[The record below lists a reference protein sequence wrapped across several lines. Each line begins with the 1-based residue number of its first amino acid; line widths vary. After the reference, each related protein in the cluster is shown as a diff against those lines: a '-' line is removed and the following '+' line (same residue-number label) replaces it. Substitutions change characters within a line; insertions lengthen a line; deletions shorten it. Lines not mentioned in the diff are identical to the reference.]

1 MKYTFD
7 DAYAIEFANGVLA
20 RLDRLLDIGIGH
32 PSTLFGIPS
41 AGYVDGAR
49 SRMLCPGTAVIFLKL
64 LVKSDYGFQVRSR
77 QWHHL
82 VDSEGM
88 SSAYHILDLH

>member
-7 DAYAIEFANGVLA
+7 DAYAIEFADEVLA

-32 PSTLFGIPS
+32 PSTLLGIPS

-49 SRMLCPGTAVIFLKL
+49 SRMLCSPSARHRCNLSETPC
-64 LVKSDYGFQVRSR
+64 QVRLRFPSAIATMAPSR
-77 QWHHL
+77 
-82 VDSEGM
+82 
-88 SSAYHILDLH
+88 